1 MSFLNLYGSQP
12 TSVLTPKCCFRTKCN
27 LRDQTRPSGM
37 LIDVAKHVGNI
48 TYVVSKKLQANIR
61 YGKY

>member
-27 LRDQTRPSGM
+27 LQDQTRPSGM